1 MGWFVGIS
9 TRTPTTS
16 ICLTAAPSSRAP
28 DALPHFWTLL
38 KGTPF
43 VNVHPL
49 SRRSRRGPMA
59 SARKPGRKSGSPAMS
74 CAGPP
79 ESAVPVHGPAL
90 GRVVSGEPG
99 LGQGGLDERLM
110 QAHRHSRYLSRGP
123 PRLLLGLRIA
133 LPQRG
138 RDHLLDERDLAV
150 HRRPDGPQVPGLN
163 AISAQHRGG
172 GRHLECV
179 LAVCPADSPDQPER
193 LKLGQ
198 LLLVDP
204 GCGDEIAPAQR
215 AAALTRAAG

>member
-99 LGQGGLDERLM
+99 LRQGGLDERLM
-110 QAHRHSRYLSRGP
+110 QAPRHSPYLSRGP
-123 PRLLLGLRIA
+123 PRLLLGLPLA
-133 LPQRG
+133 LPPRGSDPLIGTRQTSLQR
-138 RDHLLDERDLAV
+138 
-150 HRRPDGPQVPGLN
+150 
-163 AISAQHRGG
+163 
-172 GRHLECV
+172 
-179 LAVCPADSPDQPER
+179 
-193 LKLGQ
+193 
-198 LLLVDP
+198 
-204 GCGDEIAPAQR
+204 
-215 AAALTRAAG
+215 